1 MGAVKICVYESAKTP
16 FYVEAT
22 GLHIYSIEELAYYLH
37 ENIYLIDDRMIDEK
51 LYSWLERELKLSKLA
66 EKLRNGRSTGAH
78 VYNQVMSIL
87 QVSEYY
93 SEKELAELSE
103 KIKAISGMQTQ
114 ERMKYKADEL
124 YANENYWAA
133 ITEYERLLS
142 IRQNL
147 RLTVQFYAQIW
158 NNLACC
164 YGKLFLFEKAAVC
177 FENAYQFQKIPEYKE
192 KAYYARKLADHGQE
206 APEELAESKVS
217 DEFKKE
223 AEEILEDISRKSM
236 EECAKMDG
244 KKFLREK
251 ENSYCRIS
259 SVT

>member
-1 MGAVKICVYESAKTP
+1 MGAVKICVHKSAKTP
-16 FYVEAT
+16 FYVEST
-22 GLHIYSIEELAYYLH
+22 GIHLYSLEELAFYLY
-37 ENIYLIDDRMIDEK
+37 ENMYLIDDRMIDEK
-51 LYSWLERELKLSKLA
+51 LYSWLEKELKLSVLA

-93 SEKELAELSE
+93 SEKELEALSE
-103 KIKAISGMQTQ
+103 KIKAISSMQTQ

-164 YGKLFLFEKAAVC
+164 YAKLFLFEKAATC
-177 FENAYQFQKIPEYKE
+177 FENAYQFQKITEYKE
-192 KAYYARKLADHGQE
+192 KAYYARKLANYGQDE
-206 APEELAESKVS
+206 AEELAESKVTE
-217 DEFKKE
+217 DFKKAAKE
-223 AEEILEDISRKSM
+223 KLEEISRKSM
-236 EECAKMDG
+236 EECSKMDG
-244 KKFLREK
+244 KKFLQEK
-251 ENSYCRIS
+251 ENSY
-259 SVT
+259 

>member
-1 MGAVKICVYESAKTP
+1 MGAVKICVHKSAKTP
-16 FYVEAT
+16 FYVEST
-22 GLHIYSIEELAYYLH
+22 GIHLYSLEELAFYLY
-37 ENIYLIDDRMIDEK
+37 ENMYLIDDRMIDEK
-51 LYSWLERELKLSKLA
+51 LYSWLEKELKLSVLA

-93 SEKELAELSE
+93 SEKELEALSE
-103 KIKAISGMQTQ
+103 KIKAISSMQTQ

-164 YGKLFLFEKAAVC
+164 YAKLFLFEKAATC
-177 FENAYQFQKIPEYKE
+177 FENAYQFQKITEYKE
-192 KAYYARKLADHGQE
+192 KAYYARKLANYGQDE
-206 APEELAESKVS
+206 AEELAESKVTE
-217 DEFKKE
+217 DFKKAAKE
-223 AEEILEDISRKSM
+223 KLEEISRKSM
-236 EECAKMDG
+236 EECSKVDG
-244 KKFLREK
+244 KKFLQEK
-251 ENSYCRIS
+251 ENSY
-259 SVT
+259 